1 MDNSVGNTGFVD
13 DWQANKSVTERN
25 WYMLEN
31 SISTD
36 VTFSVSNDA
45 LDDDNGMFFFLC
57 FARFENICNSNK
69 RTSTFLHHALDC
81 TTVHVL
87 NRIIKKNNFQTI
99 R

>member
-1 MDNSVGNTGFVD
+1 MANIAANTGFVD

-45 LDDDNGMFFFLC
+45 LDDDNGMFFWALLVLKT
-57 FARFENICNSNK
+57 FAIPTN
-69 RTSTFLHHALDC
+69 
-81 TTVHVL
+81 
-87 NRIIKKNNFQTI
+87 
-99 R
+99 

>member
-45 LDDDNGMFFFLC
+45 LDDDNGMFFFCALLVLKT
-57 FARFENICNSNK
+57 FAIPTNGPPRF
-69 RTSTFLHHALDC
+69 C
-81 TTVHVL
+81 TMHWTVL
-87 NRIIKKNNFQTI
+87 LYMF
-99 R
+99 